1 SIPALAVLTI
11 GVSACATALGLLIAS
26 LSATEKQISSLGS
39 VVIMIMGLVG
49 GCMFPRALMPHL
61 MQQVGL
67 FVPHG
72 WALDGY
78 YRLLVGKGTGFAD
91 VGKQI
96 LAVYGFAAIFVVA
109 ALRRFR
115 FDQ

>member
-1 SIPALAVLTI
+1 
-11 GVSACATALGLLIAS
+11 
-26 LSATEKQISSLGS
+26 
-39 VVIMIMGLVG
+39 MGLVG
-49 GCMFPRALMPHL
+49 GCMFPRQLMPHA

-78 YRLLVGKGTGFAD
+78 YALLTGHGTGFAD
-91 VGKQI
+91 VLRPIG
-96 LAVYGFAAIFVVA
+96 AVYGFALLFAVA
-109 ALRRFR
+109 GLRRFR

>member
-1 SIPALAVLTI
+1 
-11 GVSACATALGLLIAS
+11 
-26 LSATEKQISSLGS
+26 
-39 VVIMIMGLVG
+39 MIMGLVG
-49 GCMFPRALMPHL
+49 GCMFPRALMPHA

-78 YRLLVGKGTGFAD
+78 YALLIGRGTGLAD
-91 VGKQI
+91 VLCPIG
-96 LAVYGFAAIFVVA
+96 AVYGFALLFAVA
-109 ALRRFR
+109 GLRRFR